1 MGSSLQ
7 RLEVLVIGLI
17 VLVAG
22 AVVALLMVLRPASP
36 TAYLATTAQPI
47 ATIGTARPTSA
58 AVQAPTSAPAA
69 IPTAAPAL
77 VTPAATGAPQSN
89 TGFVLSAAP
98 MRGLTLPSLA
108 LPPIVRPIWP
118 WLLLLIGAGGGGFVG
133 LRIRRRRMTYTN
145 QNVGQLLA
153 VADSTTRADNIK
165 VMQNLAAQG
174 LLTAELAAAAGIDLA
189 QPHKRRALRLPQM
202 RLPRIQFTLPRFVL
216 PQLQLRLPAVR
227 MPRPGLPYQRQRP
240 LTIDLV
246 SPTPEPP
253 AAVNANGVDSS
264 ALPASALLSTVAPAA
279 PTSMHN
285 LGITTLDDAPMR
297 GLNTTTLCS
306 VLAAQAIELPE
317 VDCDTRAASNELP
330 ASWTAEDR
338 ALVVAGVVAELWS
351 EEALRSPVVALDV
364 TSTPASGPV
373 MVTIDQHPDEEDRI
387 IKLPEWIAARRATW
401 RVAWR
406 RHGLEVDVAT
416 DDAPPVGGPLII
428 PVLSHGRGGKT
439 TRLFPLDAWRH
450 LGLYGSNALGAL
462 HAALGSLLYAQPPS
476 NMALAILDHDEMTPL
491 YRNVAHL
498 VPLPDSPRET
508 IERLAQAITRGARSD
523 IRPLV
528 LVVVE
533 PDDTM
538 LNLLV
543 GIAAR
548 LQARPTTPVHLIL
561 VQERLRSAGRELYAM
576 LPALILSGG
585 QGSPALLP
593 GQGDW
598 PKRGE
603 ARLVGRGL
611 CLDGRAITLD
621 EAAIA
626 ALLAEVRG
634 QPQNLPPVLWDQ
646 PTSFGVL
653 PATMRGFTDKEPVE
667 AAAVV
672 IREPQV
678 VDDEPGMGAERVVDA
693 PPSGQNELST
703 NDGAPDTNVD
713 PGDNSPPV
721 AETRTDSA
729 DTLAMPITTEPPA
742 SAEHYPS
749 VSEVVSAADEQPAT
763 TDAIEPPCA
772 EELLAGT
779 ATPSDST
786 CWTASAE
793 PTATPDAVEMQ
804 PSDAGDRAL
813 SPLDAPDQAPTSR
826 PFSLFR
832 TALDAGSA
840 EAQPLPPAPAHWSEQ
855 HATDLLAS
863 AAAPAAIA
871 TAEPPPTVEPDN
883 GFPVG
888 PAPLGRVAMADLL
901 ARMVATPAIIAG
913 QPNELGVTKNRL
925 VDLLK
930 GAHRAQAKELAEI
943 LIAWLDLAG
952 LLIEPTKPERLRHP
966 RALITTNLA
975 EIAAQLTATPCPD
988 KGTVKA
994 MWAESMEGRH

>member
-1 MGSSLQ
+1 
-7 RLEVLVIGLI
+7 V
-17 VLVAG
+17 
-22 AVVALLMVLRPASP
+22 
-36 TAYLATTAQPI
+36 
-47 ATIGTARPTSA
+47 
-58 AVQAPTSAPAA
+58 A
-69 IPTAAPAL
+69 IPTTAPAIAA
-77 VTPAATGAPQSN
+77 PAATGAPQLI
-89 TGFVLSAAP
+89 TEPVPSAAP

-108 LPPIVRPIWP
+108 VPPVAQPIWP
-118 WLLLLIGAGGGGFVG
+118 WLLLLIGAGGGSLVG

-153 VADSTTRADNIK
+153 AADSTTRADNIK
-165 VMQNLAAQG
+165 VMQDLAAQG

-202 RLPRIQFTLPRFVL
+202 RLPRIQLTLPRFVL

-227 MPRPGLPYQRQRP
+227 VPTLRLPRQRQRP
-240 LTIDLV
+240 LAPDLA
-246 SPTPEPP
+246 SPTPAPP
-253 AAVNANGVDSS
+253 AVAMNGNHVNQTAP
-264 ALPASALLSTVAPAA
+264 PASTLPPNTAPAA
-279 PTSMHN
+279 STPVQN
-285 LGITTLDDAPMR
+285 LGIAALDGAPVR
-297 GLNTTTLCS
+297 GLDTTTLRS
-306 VLAAQAIELPE
+306 VLAAQAVELSE
-317 VDCDTRAASNELP
+317 VDLDTQAASDDL
-330 ASWTAEDR
+330 AAAWTAEDR
-338 ALVVAGVVAELWS
+338 ALAVANVFAELWS
-351 EEALRSPVVALDV
+351 EEALRSPIVALDAA
-364 TSTPASGPV
+364 SMPGSGPV

-387 IKLPEWIAARRATW
+387 IKLPERIAARHPIW

-406 RHGLEVDVAT
+406 QHGLEVGVAT
-416 DDAPPVGGPLII
+416 DAAPPVGGPLII

-439 TRLFPLDAWRH
+439 TRFFPLDAWRH

-476 NMALAILDHDEMTPL
+476 NMALAILDQGEMTPL

-523 IRPLV
+523 MRPIV

-543 GIAAR
+543 GITAR

-561 VQERLRSAGRELYAM
+561 AQERLRSAGRELYAM

-585 QGSPALLP
+585 QGRVALLP

-603 ARLVGRGL
+603 ARLAGRGMS
-611 CLDGRAITLD
+611 LDGRAITLD

-634 QPQNLPPVLWDQ
+634 QPQDLPPVLWDA
-646 PTSFGVL
+646 PTRFDVP
-653 PATMRGFTDKEPVE
+653 PATLRGFTDEVSIE
-667 AAAVV
+667 AAAVT
-672 IREPQV
+672 ITEPQV
-678 VDDEPGMGAERVVDA
+678 ADDEPGMGAGRVVDA
-693 PPSGQNELST
+693 PPSGQDELST
-703 NDGAPDTNVD
+703 NDGAPDTRSD
-713 PGDNSPPV
+713 PAGNSAPA
-721 AETRTDSA
+721 AETHSDAVDALVAPGVIES
-729 DTLAMPITTEPPA
+729 PA
-742 SAEHYPS
+742 SAEQYPS
-749 VSEVVSAADEQPAT
+749 VSEVASAADEQPDT
-763 TDAIEPPCA
+763 TDAIEPPYP

-779 ATPSDST
+779 ATPPDPACET
-786 CWTASAE
+786 PNPA
-793 PTATPDAVEMQ
+793 PTAAPAPCTPAMVEMQ
-804 PSDAGDRAL
+804 PSDTAECAL
-813 SPLDAPDQAPTSR
+813 SPLDAPDPPTSR

-840 EAQPLPPAPAHWSEQ
+840 EVRPMLPTPERWGEQHAADLPAPAA
-855 HATDLLAS
+855 AT
-863 AAAPAAIA
+863 AAIA
-871 TAEPPPTVEPDN
+871 AAEPPPMVEPDN

-888 PAPLGRVAMADLL
+888 PAPLGRIAMAELM
-901 ARMVATPAIIAG
+901 ARMVATPAIVAG

-952 LLIEPTKPERLRHP
+952 LLIEPTKPGRLRHP
-966 RALITTNLA
+966 RALTTTHLA
-975 EIAAQLTATPCPD
+975 EIAAQLSATPSPD
-988 KGTVKA
+988 KATVKA
-994 MWAESMEGRH
+994 MWAESAEGRH